1 MEKIKVILADDH
13 TVVLDG
19 LQAVLRD
26 QPDIEVVGIATHG
39 EQALALLRSTEPDV
53 VVLDISMPGLNGKDT
68 AREILKKHPKTKVLI
83 LSMHAEYSYIRA
95 LREMHV
101 HGYLLKGSSSKEVL
115 DAIRSLAEGRDYFSR
130 EVNEIYRTGPK
141 PTSNGEM
148 PHFTKREKE
157 VLSWL
162 AKGLDNPDIA
172 DKMCVGLAT
181 VESHMRSLR
190 SKINQSGARA
200 LVVFAI
206 ENGFGDLHEARA

>member
-19 LQAVLRD
+19 LQAVLRE
-26 QPDIEVVGIATHG
+26 QSDIEVVGIATHG
-39 EQALALLRSTEPDV
+39 EQALALLRSSEPDV

-68 AREILKKHPKTKVLI
+68 ARDILKKHPKTKVLI
-83 LSMHAEYSYIRA
+83 LSMHSEYSFIRA
-95 LREMHV
+95 LREMQV
-101 HGYLLKGSSSKEVL
+101 HGYLLKGSSSKELL
-115 DAIRSLAEGRDYFSR
+115 DAIRSLAAGRDYFSR
-130 EVNEIYRTGPK
+130 EVNDIYRNGPK
-141 PTSNGEM
+141 SESSGVM

-157 VLSWL
+157 VLGWL

-190 SKINQSGARA
+190 SKVNQSGARA

-206 ENGFGDLHEARA
+206 ENGFGEMHNATA